1 MFWKMKNSQAP
12 TPPIMFGNTNFLI
25 PYQKIKSFAYNNY
38 IYIYIFVIKKMSA
51 LILEQKFLLVCELPK
66 NYTSKPNE
74 AYTVFE

>member
-1 MFWKMKNSQAP
+1 
-12 TPPIMFGNTNFLI
+12 
-25 PYQKIKSFAYNNY
+25 
-38 IYIYIFVIKKMSA
+38 MSA